1 MAKDKR
7 SQQGKY
13 RSVYST
19 VTLLLCLCFVP
30 LVHAQNTIFIYA
42 PAGDSLA
49 KRTAQDVQ
57 ALLLERQVTS
67 RIFDEFTEVTSTPI
81 DDNKILAIGNRA
93 CDEVVSSTLQA
104 SVLCGLINHYFQP
117 GDIGRNN
124 IDYLPLEVPAKTFF
138 ELAKL
143 IVPNAKT
150 VGVLLGPTSHH
161 RERFYASLARTSG
174 MSAEFSLLNLQSN
187 PVNALD
193 PAMRK
198 SQVFMALPDEST
210 FNRAVAPWVL
220 QLSLRYRMPL
230 LGYSFN
236 YANAGAIAS
245 LFQTRENL
253 ATNLVNRLFDES
265 SRLEFSIRLNYA
277 VASNLGIELLSE
289 EEYLEALQGIRP

>member
-1 MAKDKR
+1 M
-7 SQQGKY
+7 
-13 RSVYST
+13 
-19 VTLLLCLCFVP
+19 P
-30 LVHAQNTIFIYA
+30 LGHAQSHIVIYA

-49 KRTAQDVQ
+49 TRTAQDVQ
-57 ALLLERQVTS
+57 TLLLERQVAS
-67 RIFDEFTEVTSTPI
+67 RVFDVFTDVLSTPI

-93 CDEVVSSTLQA
+93 CDEVVSSSLQVP
-104 SVLCGLINHYFQP
+104 VLCGLINHYFQP
-117 GDIGRNN
+117 GDIGMNN
-124 IDYLPLEVPAKTFF
+124 INYLPLEVPAKTFF

-143 IVPNAKT
+143 LVPSADT

-161 RERFYASLARTSG
+161 RERFYSSLAHTAG
-174 MSAEFSLLNLQSN
+174 MTAEFSLLTLQSN

-220 QLSLRYRMPL
+220 QLSLRYRIPL

-245 LFQTRENL
+245 LYQSRENL

-265 SRLEFSIRLNYA
+265 SRLEFSLRLNYA

-289 EEYLEALQGIRP
+289 EEYLLALQGIRK